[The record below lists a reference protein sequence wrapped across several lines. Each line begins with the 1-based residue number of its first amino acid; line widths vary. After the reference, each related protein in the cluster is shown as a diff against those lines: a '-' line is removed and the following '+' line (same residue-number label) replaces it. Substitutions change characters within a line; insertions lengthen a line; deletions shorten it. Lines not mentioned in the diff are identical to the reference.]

1 MTQIVM
7 YLASRVSVSSSQAAT
22 RTNRAVYFQRKQGRR
37 RARKLLA
44 ALALLVTLFLSL
56 CDHLLLALNGQNFVS
71 SDCHFDGRH
80 QRNVNFNFRNEMSSS
95 TRNLSGTN
103 WMPSIFVNA

>member
-37 RARKLLA
+37 RARK
-44 ALALLVTLFLSL
+44 
-56 CDHLLLALNGQNFVS
+56 
-71 SDCHFDGRH
+71 
-80 QRNVNFNFRNEMSSS
+80 
-95 TRNLSGTN
+95 
-103 WMPSIFVNA
+103 